1 MTHRR
6 TLGLAGRLA
15 AAAFLGLALLAPAAA
30 LAADPPTD
38 PTATEQ
44 PTDAPTEAP
53 TEAPSDGGISVDP
66 TFVPAP
72 TSTPAGSVLGATGR
86 PQITLPPTDAGTA
99 GHASDT
105 DARGFMLLLLGL
117 ATICLASARVPDVRR
132 R

>member
-1 MTHRR
+1 VVHRR

-30 LAADPPTD
+30 LAADPPAD

-44 PTDAPTEAP
+44 PTDAP

-66 TFVPAP
+66 TFIPAP

-86 PQITLPPTDAGTA
+86 PQITLPPTDAGTP

-117 ATICLASARVPDVRR
+117 ATICLASARMPGVRR